1 MKKNFLA
8 FNLPSIYI
16 RDIEHPYKNSWIYKF
31 IKSKLFIE
39 NKKLAV
45 NKNIN
50 KYFQINNSVN
60 NFNIFAESRNYL
72 LYSCLNKLMKYIAII
87 DGLSYSIISLIF
99 IYGITNIITV
109 ETVDKSEFF
118 AFYGEYLLYILGYLV
133 FMMIVITPLR
143 WKVHSKIIYYCN
155 EYAILN
161 AYNLK
166 ISEKMDLLSKYKK
179 NYIQKVYMKSLRKQK
194 SIDYDK

>member
-1 MKKNFLA
+1 
-8 FNLPSIYI
+8 
-16 RDIEHPYKNSWIYKF
+16 
-31 IKSKLFIE
+31 
-39 NKKLAV
+39 
-45 NKNIN
+45 
-50 KYFQINNSVN
+50 
-60 NFNIFAESRNYL
+60 
-72 LYSCLNKLMKYIAII
+72 MKYIAII